1 VDAVEAGLDNVNV
14 SSGAGSHADPQ
25 FGLTTA
31 AMGTS
36 YPVTN
41 AALNALTVKFASEE
55 KPNRILINAVCP
67 GFTTTQEGMKE
78 VGARPVTDGATSVV
92 WAALLPDDGP
102 TGGFFRDGKAV
113 GW

>member
-1 VDAVEAGLDNVNV
+1 
-14 SSGAGSHADPQ
+14 
-25 FGLTTA
+25 
-31 AMGTS
+31 MGTS

-41 AALNALTVKFASEE
+41 AALNALTVKFVSEE

-67 GFTTTQEGMKE
+67 GFATTQEGMKE